1 MEQTQAWPISIFKH
15 AGHSDQISDGH
26 TPVSLHWEL
35 IVGFLTKLLG
45 GEKKQLLVK
54 FFELIGYKPAAA
66 EKHQEKNTLDKE
78 ANTEKSITDGRRE
91 VSF

>member
-1 MEQTQAWPISIFKH
+1 M
-15 AGHSDQISDGH
+15 
-26 TPVSLHWEL
+26 
-35 IVGFLTKLLG
+35 
-45 GEKKQLLVK
+45 VK
-54 FFELIGYKPAAA
+54 FFELIGYKPASA